1 MAGRWR
7 KTTVTQ
13 RGGEGGRARWNLN
26 VPKPEQEQQQ
36 HHNRHHL
43 LSAQSEGMENREEG
57 GGLFLI
63 SMENFAFLLSLP
75 LS

>member
-1 MAGRWR
+1 MEENDSNT
-7 KTTVTQ
+7 K
-13 RGGEGGRARWNLN
+13 GEDGGGRARWNLN

-43 LSAQSEGMENREEG
+43 LSAQSEGMEYREE

-63 SMENFAFLLSLP
+63 SMKNFAFLLSPP